1 MQRAEWPDELSS
13 YLESSAIRGIPVRMG
28 MHSGPLKRI
37 RIPGEGLADYYGE
50 SANRAAR
57 VMSVAVGAQV
67 TCVEV
72 ELDRALQSD
81 SEGLPDIL
89 IDRLGTFRLKG
100 IPGSTA
106 LVQVA
111 LTPNWPA

>member
-1 MQRAEWPDELSS
+1 
-13 YLESSAIRGIPVRMG
+13 
-28 MHSGPLKRI
+28 
-37 RIPGEGLADYYGE
+37 
-50 SANRAAR
+50 
-57 VMSVAVGAQV
+57 MSVAVGAQV

-111 LTPNWPA
+111 LTPELAGLGGSRYKESKKAQLALEASSPKRRVHKAAQ